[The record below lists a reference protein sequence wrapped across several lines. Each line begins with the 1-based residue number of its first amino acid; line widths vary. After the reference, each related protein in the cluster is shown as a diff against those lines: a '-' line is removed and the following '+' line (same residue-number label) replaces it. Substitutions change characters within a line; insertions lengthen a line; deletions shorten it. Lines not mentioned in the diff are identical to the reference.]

1 MRKILFVL
9 AFLISVPLIAD
20 DLENLLD
27 GELDKEIIY
36 ESATFKSTRV
46 VNCHSIE
53 RVRGGELDFRV
64 AHRFG
69 RLNSGFDDFF
79 GFDDASTYISLE
91 TGITDWMMVGL
102 GHATVR
108 KFNNGFLKLSL
119 LRQAKENAFIPVS
132 VSAFTSIAH
141 TSVEY
146 PDSDPRDEFDS
157 RLEYAFQLLI
167 ARKFTSDLSVQ
178 LSPTIV
184 HRNIVMGE
192 NDNNL
197 YSIGLSGRYK
207 LSNWVSVNI
216 EYFPVLNKDDMSGA
230 EFFDPIAI
238 GFDIETGGHV
248 FQLYVTNGI
257 SIIESGYIG
266 RTSGNLID
274 GDIHIGF
281 NISRMFNLF

>member
-1 MRKILFVL
+1 MRKFLFLL

-27 GELDKEIIY
+27 GELNKEIIY

-157 RLEYAFQLLI
+157 RLEYTFQLLI

-197 YSIGLSGRYK
+197 YSIGFSGRYK

-216 EYFPVLNKDDMSGA
+216 EYFPVLNMDDMSGA